1 MYYLT
6 LSLGQ
11 ESGYHLAG
19 SCLRDSLATLQS
31 GVSWELG
38 YSPSELMV
46 VGKIQFL
53 VL

>member
-11 ESGYHLAG
+11 ESGHHLAG
-19 SCLRDSLATLQS
+19 SYLWDSLTTLQS

-38 YSPSELMV
+38 YSPSEFVV
-46 VGKIQFL
+46 VGRIQFL